1 MPSHNLSAFFNIVQK
16 GGGARGVK
24 LMFKNVLQIQYDC
37 DLQVQNDGG
46 GARFFEQC

>member
-1 MPSHNLSAFFNIVQK
+1 M
-16 GGGARGVK
+16 ARGVK

-46 GARFFEQC
+46 GGGVFLTMLKNTLFVIKVIKVLV